1 MATLNI
7 LELVASTREVL
18 SDDVSEGNKE
28 KCFFSFFFYRKL
40 TSLLCKISADA
51 SLDDEPGVVPFND
64 KISV

>member
-18 SDDVSEGNKE
+18 SDDISEGNKE
-28 KCFFSFFFYRKL
+28 KCFYRKL
-40 TSLLCKISADA
+40 TSLLCKISAGA